1 MTSVD
6 VRITNEATGERWLL
20 GNGLNGPASQLAFA
34 IWDELMAGRAEGLGP
49 VNVAQFSARL
59 PGQLLADVVA
69 RTDLTGWAY
78 RVSTDVDVIRA
89 QIQPDATYV
98 VSYIES

>member
-6 VRITNEATGERWLL
+6 VAINNEATGERWSLS
-20 GNGLNGPASQLAFA
+20 NGLNGPASQLAFA

-59 PGQLLADVVA
+59 SGELLAEVIA

-78 RVSTDVDVIRA
+78 RSSTDVDVLRT
-89 QIQPDATYV
+89 QVSPDDSYV